1 MNLADLRIFVSA
13 ARLPT
18 LGDVA
23 QAMHV
28 TPSAVS
34 KALRRLEDS
43 LGKPLFDRGARQ
55 LVLNAS
61 GTLLLPRA
69 QALLALAE
77 QARADV
83 QGDHAVIDCRIAG
96 PAILLWRH
104 GGALADGLRPYA
116 QASLRL
122 QATFE
127 DAALAALA
135 RGDAHAAI
143 VTGEVLDGQ
152 GPHWSQAWETVPLGV
167 LAQHLVAGRKHPLV
181 RLLQSLAPPTGHPR
195 RAGPGAGNG
204 GLAGNAR
211 GDAGAELSADGVA
224 DRRLS
229 ATAAQ
234 VLQYDFVCPSHS
246 LFCGEGRG
254 ARSDGW
260 RDDQLPRKIR
270 YWTDDLQLL
279 LGFVHSG
286 AALAYLPDFALHDDE
301 LVRIDVTDAAYI
313 CQEQAALVFDGAR
326 APAWLRQLARH
337 LAQNVAQPQPQ

>member
-1 MNLADLRIFVSA
+1 M
-13 ARLPT
+13 
-18 LGDVA
+18 
-23 QAMHV
+23 
-28 TPSAVS
+28 
-34 KALRRLEDS
+34 
-43 LGKPLFDRGARQ
+43 
-55 LVLNAS
+55 
-61 GTLLLPRA
+61 
-69 QALLALAE
+69 
-77 QARADV
+77 
-83 QGDHAVIDCRIAG
+83 
-96 PAILLWRH
+96 
-104 GGALADGLRPYA
+104 
-116 QASLRL
+116 
-122 QATFE
+122 FE

-152 GPHWSQAWETVPLGV
+152 GQHWSEAWETVPLGV
-167 LAQHLVAGRKHPLV
+167 LVQHLVAGRVHPLV
-181 RLLQSLAPPTGHPR
+181 RLLRSLATPPDHPL
-195 RAGPGAGNG
+195 RAAPGGDNG

-211 GDAGAELSADGVA
+211 SDAGAEASADGVA
-224 DRRLS
+224 DRCLS

-234 VLQYDFVCPSHS
+234 VLQYDFACPSHS

-286 AALAYLPDFALHDDE
+286 AALAYLPDFALHDGE

-326 APAWLRQLARH
+326 VAGMAAATGAPLGAERGAERGAESGAAAAALTPLG
-337 LAQNVAQPQPQ
+337 AQA

>member
-43 LGKPLFDRGARQ
+43 LGKPLFDRSARQ

-104 GGALADGLRPYA
+104 GGALADGLRSYA
-116 QASLRL
+116 QASLHL
-122 QATFE
+122 QAMFE

-167 LAQHLVAGRKHPLV
+167 LVQHLVAGRRHPLV
-181 RLLQSLAPPTGHPR
+181 RLLQSLATPPGHPR
-195 RAGPGAGNG
+195 RAGPGTGNG

-211 GDAGAELSADGVA
+211 CDAGAEINADAVA
-224 DRRLS
+224 ERRLC
-229 ATAAQ
+229 ATVAQ
-234 VLQYDFVCPSHS
+234 VLQYDFACPSHS

-260 RDDQLPRKIR
+260 RDDQWPRKIR

-326 APAWLRQLARH
+326 APAWLRH
-337 LAQNVAQPQPQ
+337 LAQNVAQSPQQSPQ